1 MIDPDTNEILLEI
14 CENEKNT
21 KLKELGLTISSVKNI
36 EMDGIFILDKFI
48 LPKFNDKEVKLIYND
63 IKIDPNEQNKTYVII
78 EVKQN
83 KKNLMSLFN
92 NLNMIILL

>member
-1 MIDPDTNEILLEI
+1 
-14 CENEKNT
+14 
-21 KLKELGLTISSVKNI
+21 
-36 EMDGIFILDKFI
+36 MDGIFFLDKFI
-48 LPKFNDKEVKLIYND
+48 MPKFNTNEVKLIYND
-63 IKIDPNEQNKTYVII
+63 IKIDVNEQNKIYVII